1 MDSTFDIFKRLPDGT
16 SVWLKAVCSRREAEE
31 QMALEAANSPG
42 EYFIFL
48 QGQGVVA
55 KHVADSEEGADAV

>member
-1 MDSTFDIFKRLPDGT
+1 
-16 SVWLKAVCSRREAEE
+16 
-31 QMALEAANSPG
+31 MALEAANSPG

-55 KHVADSEEGADAV
+55 KHVTDSEEGADAV

>member
-1 MDSTFDIFKRLPDGT
+1 MKSTFDIFRRLANGAPIWIAAVGG
-16 SVWLKAVCSRREAEE
+16 LKEARKK
-31 QMALEAANSPG
+31 MALEAANSPG

-55 KHVADSEEGADAV
+55 KFASAFEEQADAV